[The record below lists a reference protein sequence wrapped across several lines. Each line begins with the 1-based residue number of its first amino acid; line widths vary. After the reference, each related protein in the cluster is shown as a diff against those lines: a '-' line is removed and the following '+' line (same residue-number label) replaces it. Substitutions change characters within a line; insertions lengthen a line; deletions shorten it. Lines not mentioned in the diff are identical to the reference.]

1 MAMYRR
7 KYLEVL
13 NGYRD
18 GIMTNILLIVS
29 GNLDAEPLI
38 KELAERCMDLDS
50 VLIRAKKSMKVR
62 PDPQDILD
70 HLLVEISDIKAAEA
84 LVQSLNYEGRQL
96 NVPKEKLIKFI
107 EIWKLFRQV
116 LANNMA
122 AGRDN
127 SKKYYA
133 NLFKLFL
140 VKLMK

>member
-1 MAMYRR
+1 MAMCRR
-7 KYLEVL
+7 KYIEVL
-13 NGYRD
+13 EGYRNC
-18 GIMTNILLIVS
+18 IMTKIFLVVS
-29 GNLDAEPLI
+29 GHPDTESLI

-50 VLIRAKKSMKVR
+50 IIIRFNKSKKVR

-84 LVQSLNYEGRQL
+84 LVQSLNYEGRQV
-96 NVPKEKLIKFI
+96 NVPKDKLIIFI
-107 EIWKLFRQV
+107 EIWKLLRQI
-116 LANNMA
+116 LANNLA
-122 AGRDN
+122 AGRNN

>member
-1 MAMYRR
+1 MAMYRG
-7 KYLEVL
+7 KYIEVL

-18 GIMTNILLIVS
+18 DIMTNIFLIVS
-29 GNLDAEPLI
+29 GNQDAEPLI
-38 KELAERCMDLDS
+38 KELAERCMDLDP
-50 VLIRAKKSMKVR
+50 VLIRVKKPIKVR

-70 HLLVEISDIKAAEA
+70 HLFLEISDINAAET

>member
-1 MAMYRR
+1 MAMCRR

-29 GNLDAEPLI
+29 GNLDAELFI

-50 VLIRAKKSMKVR
+50 VLIRVKKTMKVR

-84 LVQSLNYEGRQL
+84 LVQTLNYESRQV
-96 NVPKEKLIKFI
+96 NVPKDKLIKFI

-116 LANNMA
+116 LANNLA

-127 SKKYYA
+127 SKKYYV

-140 VKLMK
+140 IKLME

>member
-13 NGYRD
+13 NGYRND
-18 GIMTNILLIVS
+18 IMTNIFLIVS
-29 GNLDAEPLI
+29 GNPDTESLI

-50 VLIRAKKSMKVR
+50 ILIRFNKSKKVR

-70 HLLVEISDIKAAEA
+70 HLFLEINDVKAAETM
-84 LVQSLNYEGRQL
+84 VQSFNNEGRQL
-96 NVPKEKLIKFI
+96 NVPKEKLSKFI

-116 LANNMA
+116 LANNLA
-122 AGRDN
+122 VGRDN
-127 SKKYYA
+127 SKKYYV

>member
-13 NGYRD
+13 NGYRND
-18 GIMTNILLIVS
+18 IMTNIFLIVS
-29 GNLDAEPLI
+29 GNPDTESLI

-50 VLIRAKKSMKVR
+50 ILIRFNKSKKVR

-70 HLLVEISDIKAAEA
+70 HLFLEINDIKVAEA
-84 LVQSLNYEGRQL
+84 MVQSLNYEGRQL
-96 NVPKEKLIKFI
+96 KVPKEKLSKFV
-107 EIWKLFRQV
+107 EIWELLRLV
-116 LANNMA
+116 LANNLA
-122 AGRDN
+122 VGRDN
-127 SKKYYA
+127 PKKYYI

>member
-1 MAMYRR
+1 MAMCRR

-29 GNLDAEPLI
+29 GNQDVEPLI
-38 KELAERCMDLDS
+38 QELAERCMDLDP
-50 VLIRAKKSMKVR
+50 VLIRFKKTMEVR

-70 HLLVEISDIKAAEA
+70 YLFLEISDIKAAETF
-84 LVQSLNYEGRQL
+84 VQSLNYEGRQL
-96 NVPKEKLIKFI
+96 NVPKEKLSKFI
-107 EIWKLFRQV
+107 GIWKLFRQV
-116 LANNMA
+116 LANNLA
-122 AGRDN
+122 AGRNN

-133 NLFKLFL
+133 GLFKLFL